1 MGHATGNQF
10 IVQNKWLRH
19 MCRPIHSGLR
29 QSLSYC
35 RQAFD
40 VQSTARVLFSGA
52 EADNAIFWCLF
63 ISTAIVIVVIATVVV
78 TVLFCWP
85 SVVTNERGCHLRS
98 LSSVDCRIMKYQF
111 VALVEW
117 YWWSKTDILRLKTCV
132 DTLSSTYTTWISLEL
147 NPFFCQEAGNP
158 PPKPWH
164 GLCMFISYQNAGHYC
179 DMTACPKQNMH
190 GRYYYCLLLSPSKYS
205 CLGSNV
211 GWAYGGTNSSWT
223 MLS

>member
-117 YWWSKTDILRLKTCV
+117 YWQGKPQYSDRHLSHCHFVHNRVPLWRVMLLITLLCIPPILHT
-132 DTLSSTYTTWISLEL
+132 
-147 NPFFCQEAGNP
+147 Q
-158 PPKPWH
+158 
-164 GLCMFISYQNAGHYC
+164 
-179 DMTACPKQNMH
+179 
-190 GRYYYCLLLSPSKYS
+190 
-205 CLGSNV
+205 
-211 GWAYGGTNSSWT
+211 
-223 MLS
+223 